1 MRDTQKTEFKEYAE
15 KERRGGGGITERAEG
30 REARRSKR
38 GKRDG
43 GFEVKQS
50 EWAEK
55 RNFGSKMKRVC

>member
-1 MRDTQKTEFKEYAE
+1 MQRKREE
-15 KERRGGGGITERAEG
+15 GGITERAEG